1 VRRHRTIGLGRAAAE
16 LMRAT
21 MNQPPQ
27 KTTRTA
33 QRIDEH
39 VGERIRQRRTVLG
52 LTQEQLS
59 QSLHISYQQLQ
70 KYETAAN
77 RVSAGR
83 LFEIANKLD
92 VDIGFFFES
101 LKPGG
106 REEPMPHGGRNRI
119 ALDLVK
125 NFMDIQDPSIR
136 TAVASLVKSL
146 AENPALGAHLLK
158 SDREAA
164 AE

>member
-1 VRRHRTIGLGRAAAE
+1 MT
-16 LMRAT
+16 
-21 MNQPPQ
+21 QSPQ
-27 KTTRTA
+27 RTA
-33 QRIDEH
+33 RTALRIDEH

-59 QSLHISYQQLQ
+59 QSLNISYQQLQ

-92 VDIGFFFES
+92 VDISFFFDG
-101 LKPGG
+101 LKPGA
-106 REEPMPHGGRNRI
+106 RDEPMPHGGRNRI

-136 TAVASLVKSL
+136 SAVESLVKSL
-146 AENPALGAHLLK
+146 SENPALGANLIAGAG
-158 SDREAA
+158 DAA

>member
-1 VRRHRTIGLGRAAAE
+1 MTQMSPRTA
-16 LMRAT
+16 
-21 MNQPPQ
+21 
-27 KTTRTA
+27 RTA

-39 VGERIRQRRTVLG
+39 VGERIRQRRTLLG

-59 QSLHISYQQLQ
+59 QSLNISYQQLQ

-83 LFEIANKLD
+83 LFEIALKLD
-92 VDIGFFFES
+92 VDIGFFFDG

-125 NFMDIQDPSIR
+125 NFMDIHDPSIR
-136 TAVASLVKSL
+136 SAVASLVKSL
-146 AENPALGAHLLK
+146 SENPALGVQLMGK
-158 SDREAA
+158 TDEAA
-164 AE
+164 E

>member
-1 VRRHRTIGLGRAAAE
+1 MSISPQRTA
-16 LMRAT
+16 
-21 MNQPPQ
+21 
-27 KTTRTA
+27 RTA

-59 QSLHISYQQLQ
+59 QSLNISYQQLQ

-83 LFEIANKLD
+83 LYEIANKLD
-92 VDIGFFFES
+92 VDISFFFEA
-101 LKPGG
+101 LKAGG

-136 TAVASLVKSL
+136 SAVASLVKSL
-146 AENPALGAHLLK
+146 AENPALGAQLLQGR
-158 SDREAA
+158 DTA

>member
-1 VRRHRTIGLGRAAAE
+1 
-16 LMRAT
+16 
-21 MNQPPQ
+21 MNQTPQ
-27 KTTRTA
+27 RTA
-33 QRIDEH
+33 RTALRVDEH

-59 QSLHISYQQLQ
+59 QSLNISYQQLQ

-83 LFEIANKLD
+83 LFEIASKLD
-92 VDIGFFFES
+92 VDVSFFFDG

-106 REEPMPHGGRNRI
+106 REAPMPHGGRNRI
-119 ALDLVK
+119 SLDLVK

-136 TAVASLVKSL
+136 SAVASLVKSL
-146 AENPALGAHLLK
+146 AENPALGAQLIGRQE
-158 SDREAA
+158 DA

>member
-1 VRRHRTIGLGRAAAE
+1 MTQILQRTA
-16 LMRAT
+16 
-21 MNQPPQ
+21 
-27 KTTRTA
+27 RTA

-59 QSLHISYQQLQ
+59 QALSISYQQLQ

-83 LFEIANKLD
+83 LFEIAIKLD
-92 VDIGFFFES
+92 VDIGYFFDG
-101 LKPGG
+101 LKADS

-119 ALDLVK
+119 TLDLVK
-125 NFMDIQDPSIR
+125 NFMDIHDPSIR
-136 TAVASLVKSL
+136 SAVASLVKSL
-146 AENPALGAHLLK
+146 AENPALGAHLMSR
-158 SDREAA
+158 SDEAA
-164 AE
+164 E

>member
-1 VRRHRTIGLGRAAAE
+1 
-16 LMRAT
+16 
-21 MNQPPQ
+21 MNQPTQ
-27 KTTRTA
+27 RTARTA

-59 QSLHISYQQLQ
+59 QSLNISYQQLQ

-83 LFEIANKLD
+83 LFEIAVKLE
-92 VDIGFFFES
+92 VEIGFFFDG
-101 LKPGG
+101 LKAGT
-106 REEPMPHGGRNRI
+106 RDEPLPHGGRNRI

-136 TAVASLVKSL
+136 SAVASLVKSL
-146 AENPALGAHLLK
+146 SENPALGAPFL
-158 SDREAA
+158 EARGDVA

>member
-1 VRRHRTIGLGRAAAE
+1 
-16 LMRAT
+16 
-21 MNQPPQ
+21 MNQLPQ
-27 KTTRTA
+27 RTARTA

-59 QSLHISYQQLQ
+59 QSLSISYQQLQ

-92 VDIGFFFES
+92 VEINFFFDG

-106 REEPMPHGGRNRI
+106 RDEPMPHGGRNRVS
-119 ALDLVK
+119 LDLVK

-146 AENPALGAHLLK
+146 AENPALGAQLIQGR
-158 SDREAA
+158 DGAA

>member
-1 VRRHRTIGLGRAAAE
+1 MTQLPPRTA
-16 LMRAT
+16 
-21 MNQPPQ
+21 
-27 KTTRTA
+27 RTA

-59 QSLHISYQQLQ
+59 QSLNISYQQLQ

-83 LFEIANKLD
+83 LHEIANKLD
-92 VDIGFFFES
+92 VDISYFFEG
-101 LKPGG
+101 LKSGS

-136 TAVASLVKSL
+136 SAVASLVKSL
-146 AENPALGAHLLK
+146 SENPALGAQLMGGT
-158 SDREAA
+158 SNA

>member
-1 VRRHRTIGLGRAAAE
+1 
-16 LMRAT
+16 
-21 MNQPPQ
+21 MNQLPPR
-27 KTTRTA
+27 TARTA

-59 QSLHISYQQLQ
+59 QALSISYQQLQ

-83 LFEIANKLD
+83 LFEIANKLE
-92 VDIGFFFES
+92 VEIGFFFEG
-101 LKPGG
+101 LRAGG

-125 NFMDIQDPSIR
+125 NFMEIHDPSIR
-136 TAVASLVKSL
+136 SAVASLVKSL
-146 AENPALGAHLLK
+146 SENPALGAQLIGH
-158 SDREAA
+158 DTA

>member
-1 VRRHRTIGLGRAAAE
+1 MT
-16 LMRAT
+16 
-21 MNQPPQ
+21 QPPQ
-27 KTTRTA
+27 RTARTA

-39 VGERIRQRRTVLG
+39 VGERIRQRRIVLG

-59 QSLHISYQQLQ
+59 QALNISYQQLQ

-83 LFEIANKLD
+83 LFEIATKLD
-92 VDIGFFFES
+92 VDIGHFFEG
-101 LKPGG
+101 LRAGN

-119 ALDLVK
+119 SLDLVK
-125 NFMDIQDPSIR
+125 NFMEIQDSAIR
-136 TAVASLVKSL
+136 SAVASLVKSL
-146 AENPALGAHLLK
+146 SENPALGAHLI
-158 SDREAA
+158 RPEHENA

>member
-1 VRRHRTIGLGRAAAE
+1 MTQLPPRTA
-16 LMRAT
+16 
-21 MNQPPQ
+21 
-27 KTTRTA
+27 RTA

-59 QSLHISYQQLQ
+59 QSLNISYQQLQ

-83 LFEIANKLD
+83 LHEIAIKLD
-92 VDIGFFFES
+92 VDISYFFEG
-101 LKPGG
+101 LKSGS

-136 TAVASLVKSL
+136 SAVASLVKSL
-146 AENPALGAHLLK
+146 SENPALGAQLIGGT
-158 SDREAA
+158 SDA

>member
-1 VRRHRTIGLGRAAAE
+1 MTQLTPRTA
-16 LMRAT
+16 
-21 MNQPPQ
+21 
-27 KTTRTA
+27 RTA

-59 QSLHISYQQLQ
+59 QALNISYQQLQ

-83 LFEIANKLD
+83 LFEIANKLE
-92 VDIGFFFES
+92 VEIGYFFDG
-101 LKPGG
+101 LKAGM
-106 REEPMPHGGRNRI
+106 RDEPMPHGGRNRI
-119 ALDLVK
+119 SLDLVK

-146 AENPALGAHLLK
+146 AENPALGAHLVGP
-158 SDREAA
+158 RREEAA
-164 AE
+164 E

>member
-1 VRRHRTIGLGRAAAE
+1 MSEAPQRTA
-16 LMRAT
+16 
-21 MNQPPQ
+21 
-27 KTTRTA
+27 RTA

-59 QSLHISYQQLQ
+59 QSLSISYQQLQ

-92 VDIGFFFES
+92 VDIGYFFEG
-101 LKPGG
+101 LKPGS
-106 REEPMPHGGRNRI
+106 RDEPMPHGGRNRI
-119 ALDLVK
+119 SLDLVK

-136 TAVASLVKSL
+136 SAVASLVKSL
-146 AENPALGAHLLK
+146 SENPAFGAQIPLK
-158 SDREAA
+158 TGEAA
-164 AE
+164 E